1 MENTLLSLPGRD
13 TTPFFMRDLRIK
25 LKKMEEIFM
34 YKELKPNDVF
44 PDAPGIAELDSFL
57 KSIDIGFEIVDNPT
71 LWCAYSIHYAFKQ
84 GLDTITSSSFGSMV
98 SLFLADMCVSAGTD
112 AYFYEERIENAV
124 IDYMNA
130 NNFEDEIEQ
139 AEGVF
144 NFIFNIYSNP
154 EEIGQ
159 YQKKVVRLDF
169 RIGWVDNLEFNKVG
183 GATKTE
189 KFINLIRNYKK

>member
-1 MENTLLSLPGRD
+1 
-13 TTPFFMRDLRIK
+13 
-25 LKKMEEIFM
+25 M
-34 YKELKPNDVF
+34 YKELKPTDVF

-57 KSIDIGFEIVDNPT
+57 KAVGVGFKIVDNPT

-139 AEGVF
+139 ARDVF
-144 NFIFNIYSNP
+144 QFIFSIYSTP

-169 RIGWVDNLEFNKVG
+169 RIGWIDNLQFNQVEG
-183 GATKTE
+183 VTKTE
-189 KFINLIRNYKK
+189 KFINMLREHRNHKK